1 MRVIG
6 AVAVAV
12 WNVASVFNVP
22 VRPLQTGFGTVV
34 EGSTNQ
40 KLKIESW
47 KSGKAPNGETSF

>member
-6 AVAVAV
+6 AVAAAV
-12 WNVASVFNVP
+12 WNVAFVFNVP
-22 VRPLQTGFGTVV
+22 VRPLKTAFGTVV

-47 KSGKAPNGETSF
+47 KSGKAPDEE